1 MNKFLRVA
9 TFFLCLTSIGRYE
22 SWAQLL
28 TEQFEYG
35 SFAGDLTSITSNWL
49 LTGTTTTTPIQ
60 FTTGSL
66 PFGSLPTLGG
76 KATFGASGQDINRV
90 FSSSGL
96 NTGSIYMGAIISIAT
111 TSNTGDYFFHFAPPA
126 VGTTFQGRISVRNKG
141 AGFEFGLAKGGSGG
155 TTAVYSGTS
164 PTYNFNT
171 SYFVVLKYNFGSA
184 ATVDDDN
191 ARLFVFPSS
200 ISVSEPSADFVEAT
214 AGTGSLSGLGT
225 ICLRQGTAG
234 NSVSGSI
241 DYIRVGT
248 TWADAATTPG
258 DLTPPTFTTTY
269 PKTSNLSSSGFDLI
283 TNLNEPGKTYFVVL
297 PNNATAPSS
306 AQVKEGKDATGT
318 SLGAGLFGNIN
329 VTNAATD
336 YSTTISG
343 LASSTDYDVYMVAE
357 DLIPNLQTSP
367 VKLDVLTNTAG
378 DITPPTFTATYPNVN
393 AISATSF
400 TVRTNLDEGG
410 KTFFVVLPAGA
421 TAPSSAQVKAGQNGS
436 GVTVALNLAG
446 TINVTSAATEFTSAV
461 SGLSPSTGYDVYI
474 VAEDNVP
481 NLQIIPTKISVVTSA
496 QYLEDFNACDGTASF
511 SQFSKTGAQVW
522 GCTDFGRNAT
532 KGIRMNGFAGTAQ
545 LNEDWLISPVTTL
558 SANASLTFYSQ
569 FSFAGPSIQL
579 KISTNYSGTGDP
591 SSATWTDLNGN
602 FPTVAVPSTSTSLA
616 DWTLSTVD
624 LSAYS
629 SQNVYVAFVYTS
641 STGTNTAARWTLDDV
656 SFSNAAASYLEAS
669 PSSLSFIA
677 GGTVKSYSLRGFN
690 LSNNVTVNAPSNFTV
705 SKDNTTFSS
714 SISYAPVEI
723 ASAQNVFVKFDAPAG
738 ANTSTGSITNLS
750 IGVASKNISVRGTDK
765 SQTLDV
771 TTYNLEFFGTDV
783 KDTGGTEF
791 GPIDDALQV
800 TNVTTVLQNISADI
814 FAVQEVADDA
824 AFNQLVSNISGFS
837 GILANKWSYSF
848 DPPDANFPPQKIGF
862 IYNSSTVQLVSS
874 RVMFSQ
880 LFDAVRAGN
889 TGLLPGY
896 PTTASSFW
904 SSGRLPF
911 MATFDVTIG
920 GVTKRLRVVNIHAK
934 SGSATADYNR
944 RKYDVKV
951 LHDSLVANYANDNI
965 ILLGD
970 YNDDVDVSIGAPTNS
985 ESTYKVFVDNTTNFN
1000 SLTLPISQTGAFSF
1014 PSSSSFLDHFT
1025 TSNELTNS
1033 YVSNSIIVEDPRT
1046 YISNYVNTTSDHLPV
1061 SARFLLSVKADQA
1074 ITFSALPAKTFG
1086 DAAFTLSAFSTSGL
1100 PITYTSS
1107 DATIA
1112 SISGNT
1118 VTILKAGTV
1127 SITAN
1132 QPGDANFN
1140 TATSVVQSLT
1150 INKANQAIT
1159 FTALPAKIFG
1169 DAAFTLSAFSTSGLP
1184 IVYASSDAT
1193 IASISGNIVTILKAG
1208 TVNITAIQTG
1218 DNSYN
1223 AAPSEVQPLV
1233 INKANQQI
1241 IFAAISEKQFGD
1253 VPFAL
1258 NANTTS
1264 GLPITF
1270 TALTSNKVTIANNQ
1284 ATIVAGGRVIIV
1296 ASQPGNANYNAA
1308 ASVSQTFCIKP
1319 AKPTISVSLAAG
1331 NVTLTSSA
1339 SGGYKW
1345 FLNGALIPNA
1355 NGQSYI
1361 ATLAGAYKVQVNLD
1375 DCLSDLS
1382 NDVPVVIT
1390 GDLPT
1395 GNAFISLYPN
1405 PTAGSLFIAGLEPET
1420 NECSIVDL
1428 LGRPIIMNLEKS
1440 GDQHR
1445 LTTESLVDGVYM
1457 LRVKQSNSLLQLKFV
1472 KKN

>member
-1 MNKFLRVA
+1 MNKFLRA
-9 TFFLCLTSIGRYE
+9 SALIFCLIITLVSKNWGQVILTTSPYT
-22 SWAQLL
+22 QD
-28 TEQFEYG
+28 FN
-35 SFAGDLTSITSNWL
+35 SI
-49 LTGTTTTTPIQ
+49 
-60 FTTGSL
+60 
-66 PFGSLPTLGG
+66 
-76 KATFGASGQDINRV
+76 
-90 FSSSGL
+90 SSGL
-96 NTGSIYMGAIISIAT
+96 PTGWTVRTGSTGSALGATATLITTATSWSTSTGNFRNVAAASGLTSASIAADQNNST
-111 TSNTGDYFFHFAPPA
+111 NRALAVRQTGAFGDP
-126 VGTTFQGRISVRNKG
+126 G
-141 AGFEFGLAKGGSGG
+141 AAFVLQLA
-155 TTAVYSGTS
+155 
-164 PTYNFNT
+164 NT
-171 SYFVVLKYNFGSA
+171 SGLTNFQLSFKLQSLDGSA
-184 ATVDDDN
+184 AGRTSTWRVDYGFG
-191 ARLFVFPSS
+191 ATPSS
-200 ISVSEPSADFVEAT
+200 FTSVTTSPASLTTVLAAGGASWGSTDVSVNFGTALDNTANDVWIRVTTISPS
-214 AGTGSLSGLGT
+214 TGSGSRPTTAIDDVQLSF
-225 ICLRQGTAG
+225 TA
-234 NSVSGSI
+234 
-241 DYIRVGT
+241 
-248 TWADAATTPG
+248 G
-258 DLTPPTFTTTY
+258 DLTPPSFSSTY
-269 PKTSNLSSSGFDLI
+269 PKISTLSSSSFDLV
-283 TNLNEPGKTYFVVL
+283 TNLSEPGKTFFVVL
-297 PNNATAPSS
+297 PNYASAPSS
-306 AQVKEGKDATGT
+306 TQVKNGQDGAGT
-318 SLGAGLFGNIN
+318 PLGAGLLGTINI
-329 VTNAATD
+329 TNATTD
-336 YSTTISG
+336 YSASVTG
-343 LASSTDYDVYMVAE
+343 LASATEYDVYVVAE
-357 DLIPNLQTSP
+357 DEVPNLQTSP

-378 DITPPTFTATYPNVN
+378 DVTPPAFTNTFPIIN

-400 TVRTNLDEGG
+400 TVRTNLDELG
-410 KTFFVVLPAGA
+410 KTYFVVLPAGA
-421 TAPSSAQVKAGQNGS
+421 AAPSSSQVKLGQNGS
-436 GVTVALNLAG
+436 GVAVVANLTG
-446 TINVTSAATEFTSAV
+446 TINVTTAAIEFTLQV
-461 SGLSPSTGYDVYI
+461 SGLSPATGYDVYI

-481 NLQIIPTKISVVTSA
+481 NLQTSPTKISVVTSA

-511 SQFSKTGAQVW
+511 SQFSTTGAQVW

-532 KGIRMNGFAGTAQ
+532 KGIRMNRFSGTAQ
-545 LNEDWLISPVTTL
+545 LNEDWLISPVTNI

-569 FSFAGPSIQL
+569 FSFAGPSLQL
-579 KISTNYSGTGDP
+579 KISTNFSGTGDP

-602 FPTVAVPSTSTSLA
+602 FPTVAVPSTSTSLS
-616 DWTLSTVD
+616 DWTQSNVD
-624 LSAYS
+624 LSAYA
-629 SQNVYVAFVYTS
+629 SQNVYVAFVYIST
-641 STGTNTAARWTLDDV
+641 TGTNTAARWTLDDIN
-656 SFSNAAASYLEAS
+656 FSNAAASYLEAS
-669 PSSLSFIA
+669 PSSLSFNA
-677 GGTVKSYSLRGFN
+677 GATVKSYSLRGLN

-705 SKDNTTFSS
+705 SKDNTTFSG
-714 SISYAPVEI
+714 SISYTPAEI
-723 ASAQNVFVKFDAPAG
+723 ASAQNVFVKFDAPVG
-738 ANTSTGSITNLS
+738 SNTGTITNTSTGVST
-750 IGVASKNISVRGTDK
+750 KNISVRGTDK

-800 TNVTTVLQNISADI
+800 SNVTIVLQNIGADI

-837 GILANKWSYSF
+837 GMLANRWSYSF

-874 RVMFSQ
+874 RVMFTQ
-880 LFDAVRAGN
+880 LYDAVRAGN

-911 MATFDVTIG
+911 MATFDVTVA
-920 GVTKRLRVVNIHAK
+920 GVTKRVRVVNVHAK
-934 SGSATADYNR
+934 SGSATGDYNR

-951 LHDSLVANYANDNI
+951 LHDSLIANYANDNI

-970 YNDDVDVSIGAPTNS
+970 YNDDVDVSIGAPTNP

-1000 SLTLPISQTGAFSF
+1000 SLTLAISQTGAFSF
-1014 PSSSSFLDHFT
+1014 PSSSSFLDHLT

-1100 PITYTSS
+1100 PISYTSS

-1118 VTILKAGTV
+1118 
-1127 SITAN
+1127 
-1132 QPGDANFN
+1132 
-1140 TATSVVQSLT
+1140 
-1150 INKANQAIT
+1150 
-1159 FTALPAKIFG
+1159 
-1169 DAAFTLSAFSTSGLP
+1169 
-1184 IVYASSDAT
+1184 
-1193 IASISGNIVTILKAG
+1193 VTILKAG

-1253 VPFAL
+1253 APFAL

-1296 ASQPGNANYNAA
+1296 ASQTGNANYNAA

-1319 AKPTISVSLAAG
+1319 TKPTISVSLASG
-1331 NVTLTSSA
+1331 NATLTSSA

-1361 ATLAGAYKVQVNLD
+1361 ATLAGTYKVQVNLD
-1375 DCLSDLS
+1375 DCLSDFS
-1382 NDVPVVIT
+1382 NDTPVVIT

-1405 PTAGSLFIAGLEPET
+1405 PTAGSLFISGLEFET

-1428 LGRPIIMNLEKS
+1428 LGRPIMMNLEKS

-1445 LTTESLVDGVYM
+1445 LTTESLADGVYM
-1457 LRVKQSNSLLQLKFV
+1457 LRVKQSNSVLQLKFV

>member
-1 MNKFLRVA
+1 MNKILPIVGFIA
-9 TFFLCLTSIGRYE
+9 F
-22 SWAQLL
+22 
-28 TEQFEYG
+28 
-35 SFAGDLTSITSNWL
+35 SFANSLSCLAQTQLAAWTFDTTPASPNTPNLVVANLGNQSGTATLYADGSNGSSSWTAATEL
-49 LTGTTTTTPIQ
+49 AAFGGTTTNDPRGTAAVSGQ
-60 FTTGSL
+60 SYSL
-66 PFGSLPTLGG
+66 VNSSANGKSIVIKVSTLGFENPIL
-76 KATFGASGQDINRV
+76 TFSTRGTSTGFNTHTWAWSIN
-90 FSSSGL
+90 
-96 NTGSIYMGAIISIAT
+96 
-111 TSNTGDYFFHFAPPA
+111 
-126 VGTTFQGRISVRNKG
+126 GTTF
-141 AGFEFGLAKGGSGG
+141 
-155 TTAVYSGTS
+155 T
-164 PTYNFNT
+164 
-171 SYFVVLKYNFGSA
+171 NFGSNTA
-184 ATVDDDN
+184 ITSATYTLQTLD
-191 ARLFVFPSS
+191 FSS
-200 ISVSEPSADFVEAT
+200 IDDLDNKSSAYFRLT
-214 AGTGSLSGLGT
+214 LSGAT
-225 ICLRQGTAG
+225 SPSG
-234 NSVSGSI
+234 NNRLDNIVTSATQIVS
-241 DYIRVGT
+241 
-248 TWADAATTPG
+248 
-258 DLTPPTFTTTY
+258 PPDFTTDF
-269 PKTSNLSSSGFDLI
+269 PKVSNLSSSGFDLI

-297 PNNATAPSS
+297 PNNAPAPSS
-306 AQVKEGKDATGT
+306 SQVKNGQDGGT
-318 SLGAGLFGNIN
+318 PPGSAISFGTID
-329 VTNAATD
+329 VANADTD
-336 YSTTISG
+336 YSASVTG
-343 LASSTDYDVYMVAE
+343 LASATDYDVYVVAE
-357 DLIPNLQTSP
+357 DLVPTLQTAP

-378 DITPPTFTATYPNVN
+378 DVTPPTFTATYPNVSSV
-393 AISATSF
+393 SATSF
-400 TVRTNLDEGG
+400 TVRTNLDEAG
-410 KTFFVVLPAGA
+410 KTYFVVLPAGA
-421 TAPSSAQVKAGQNGS
+421 TAPSSAQVKTGQNGS

-481 NLQIIPTKISVVTSA
+481 NLQISPTKISVVTSA
-496 QYLEDFNACDGTASF
+496 QYLESFNACDGTASF
-511 SQFSKTGAQVW
+511 SQFSTTGAQVW

-532 KGIRMNGFAGTAQ
+532 KGIRMNGFSGTAQ

-569 FSFAGPSIQL
+569 FSFAGPSLQL
-579 KISTNYSGTGDP
+579 KISTNFSGTGDP

-602 FPTVAVPSTSTSLA
+602 FPTVAVPSTSTSLS
-616 DWTLSTVD
+616 DWTQSNVD
-624 LSAYS
+624 LSAYA

-641 STGTNTAARWTLDDV
+641 TTGTNTAARWTLDDI
-656 SFSNAAASYLEAS
+656 SFNNAAASYLEAS
-669 PSSLSFIA
+669 PSSLSFNA
-677 GGTVKSYSLRGFN
+677 GATVKSYSLRGFN

-705 SKDNTTFSS
+705 SKDNTTFSG
-714 SISYAPVEI
+714 SISYTPAEI

-738 ANTSTGSITNLS
+738 ANTFTGTITNTSTGVST
-750 IGVASKNISVRGTDK
+750 KNISCRGTDK
-765 SQTLDV
+765 SQTLDI

-783 KDTGGTEF
+783 KDTGGAEF

-800 TNVTTVLQNISADI
+800 SNVITVLQNIGADI
-814 FAVQEVADDA
+814 FAVQEVADDV
-824 AFNQLVSNISGFS
+824 AFNQLVSNLPGFS
-837 GILANKWSYSF
+837 GVLANRWSYSF

-862 IYNSSTVQLVSS
+862 IYNNSTVQLVSS
-874 RVMFSQ
+874 RVMFTQ
-880 LFDAVRAGN
+880 LYDAVRAGN

-911 MATFDVTIG
+911 MATFDVTVA
-920 GVTKRLRVVNIHAK
+920 GVTKRVRVVNIHAK
-934 SGSATADYNR
+934 SGSATGDYNR

-951 LHDSLVANYANDNI
+951 LHDSLIANYANDNI

-970 YNDDVDVSIGAPTNS
+970 YNDDVDVSIGAPTNP

-1000 SLTLPISQTGAFSF
+1000 SLTLAISQTGAFSF
-1014 PSSSSFLDHFT
+1014 PSSSSFLDHLT

-1100 PITYTSS
+1100 PISYTSS

-1118 VTILKAGTV
+1118 
-1127 SITAN
+1127 
-1132 QPGDANFN
+1132 
-1140 TATSVVQSLT
+1140 
-1150 INKANQAIT
+1150 
-1159 FTALPAKIFG
+1159 
-1169 DAAFTLSAFSTSGLP
+1169 
-1184 IVYASSDAT
+1184 
-1193 IASISGNIVTILKAG
+1193 VTILKAG

-1241 IFAAISEKQFGD
+1241 IFAAILEKQFGD
-1253 VPFAL
+1253 APFAL

-1319 AKPTISVSLAAG
+1319 AKPTISVSLASG
-1331 NVTLTSSA
+1331 NATLTSSA

-1361 ATLAGAYKVQVNLD
+1361 ATLAGTYKVQVTLD
-1375 DCLSDLS
+1375 DCLSDFS
-1382 NDVPVVIT
+1382 NDTPVVIT

-1405 PTAGSLFIAGLEPET
+1405 PTAGSLFISGLESET

-1428 LGRPIIMNLEKS
+1428 LGRPIMMNLEKS

-1445 LTTESLVDGVYM
+1445 LTTESLADGVYM
-1457 LRVKQSNSLLQLKFV
+1457 LRVKQSNSVLQLKFV

>member
-1 MNKFLRVA
+1 MRKFYRALIA
-9 TFFLCLTSIGRYE
+9 FFLFLQIQVP
-22 SWAQLL
+22 AQVALSSSPYVQDFNSL
-28 TEQFEYG
+28 SNGADNTPVSTPAPPNG
-35 SFAGDLTSITSNWL
+35 WSFLE
-49 LTGTTTTTPIQ
+49 TGTGANTSYRPH
-60 FTTGSL
+60 TGS
-66 PFGSLPTLGG
+66 GNSGDTYS
-76 KATFGASGQDINRV
+76 FGATTNTERAFGQLRSGSVISTIGASFQN
-90 FSSSGL
+90 
-96 NTGSIYMGAIISIAT
+96 NTGSTLNSITISYVGEQWRLGALSRTTNEKMDFQFSLDAT
-111 TSNTGDYFFHFAPPA
+111 SLSSPNWTDVNELDFTPP
-126 VGTTFQGRISVRNKG
+126 I
-141 AGFEFGLAKGGSGG
+141 
-155 TTAVYSGTS
+155 
-164 PTYNFNT
+164 
-171 SYFVVLKYNFGSA
+171 
-184 ATVDDDN
+184 
-191 ARLFVFPSS
+191 
-200 ISVSEPSADFVEAT
+200 T
-214 AGTGSLSGLGT
+214 AGTVGALDGNAASNRVTVTFTIVNLNIAHGSTFWIRWNDVDATSSDDGLAIDDFQLTFASG
-225 ICLRQGTAG
+225 
-234 NSVSGSI
+234 
-241 DYIRVGT
+241 
-248 TWADAATTPG
+248 DA
-258 DLTPPTFTTTY
+258 TPPIFTINY
-269 PKTSNLSSSGFDLI
+269 PKTSNLSDSGFGLI
-283 TNLNEPGKTYFVVL
+283 TNLNEPGKTFFVVL
-297 PNNATAPSS
+297 PNNATAPTST
-306 AQVKEGKDATGT
+306 QVKNGKDATGVT
-318 SLGAGLFGNIN
+318 LAAGFFGMID
-329 VTNAATD
+329 VANATTD
-336 YSTTISG
+336 YNAVVTG
-343 LASSTDYDVYMVAE
+343 LVSATEYDVYLVAE
-357 DLIPNLQTSP
+357 DVVHNLQASP
-367 VKLDVLTNTAG
+367 IKLDVLTNTAG
-378 DITPPTFTATYPNVN
+378 DVTPPMFNFVYPEVDSTAT
-393 AISATSF
+393 TL
-400 TVRTNLDEGG
+400 TVRTKLNEAG
-410 KTFFVVLPAGA
+410 KTYFVVLPFDAV
-421 TAPSSAQVKAGQNGS
+421 APSSAQVKSGQNGS
-436 GVTVALNLAG
+436 GVAVASNLAG
-446 TINVTSAATEFTSAV
+446 TINVTSASTEFTALV
-461 SGLSPSTGYDVYI
+461 SGLTPSTWYDVYM

-481 NLQIIPTKISVVTSA
+481 NLQPSPTSIRISTA
-496 QYLEDFNACDGTASF
+496 DQFLEDFNMCDGTASF
-511 SQFSKTGAQVW
+511 TQFSASGAQVW
-522 GCTDFGRNAT
+522 GCTDFGRNST
-532 KGIRMNGFAGTAQ
+532 KGIRMNGFSGSAQ
-545 LNEDWLISPVTTL
+545 FNQDWLISPVTNL
-558 SANASLTFYSQ
+558 SANASLSFYSQ
-569 FSFAGPSIQL
+569 FSFAGPSLQL

-602 FPTVAVPSTSTSLA
+602 FPTVAVPSTSTSLS
-616 DWTLSTVD
+616 DWTQSNVD
-624 LSAYS
+624 LSAYA

-641 STGTNTAARWTLDDV
+641 TTGTNTAARWTLDDI
-656 SFSNAAASYLEAS
+656 SFNNAAASYLEAS
-669 PSSLSFIA
+669 PSSLSFNA
-677 GGTVKSYSLRGFN
+677 GATVKSYSLRGFN

-705 SKDNTTFSS
+705 SKDNTTFSG
-714 SISYAPVEI
+714 SISYTPAEI
-723 ASAQNVFVKFDAPAG
+723 ASTQNVFVKVDAPAG
-738 ANTSTGSITNLS
+738 SNTFTGTISNTSTGVST
-750 IGVASKNISVRGTDK
+750 KNISGRGTDK
-765 SQTLDV
+765 SQTLDI

-783 KDTGGTEF
+783 KDTGGAEF

-800 TNVTTVLQNISADI
+800 SNVITVLQNIGADI

-837 GILANKWSYSF
+837 GMLANRWSYSF

-874 RVMFSQ
+874 RVMFTQ
-880 LFDAVRAGN
+880 LYDAVRAGN

-911 MATFDVTIG
+911 MATFDVTVA
-920 GVTKRLRVVNIHAK
+920 GVTKRVRVVNIHAK
-934 SGSATADYNR
+934 SGSATGDYNR

-951 LHDSLVANYANDNI
+951 LHDSLIANYANDNI

-970 YNDDVDVSIGAPTNS
+970 YNDDVDVSIGAPTNP

-1000 SLTLPISQTGAFSF
+1000 SLTLAISQTGAFSF

-1033 YVSNSIIVEDPRT
+1033 YISNSIIVEDPRT

-1100 PITYTSS
+1100 PISYTSS

-1118 VTILKAGTV
+1118 
-1127 SITAN
+1127 
-1132 QPGDANFN
+1132 
-1140 TATSVVQSLT
+1140 
-1150 INKANQAIT
+1150 
-1159 FTALPAKIFG
+1159 
-1169 DAAFTLSAFSTSGLP
+1169 
-1184 IVYASSDAT
+1184 
-1193 IASISGNIVTILKAG
+1193 VTILKAG

-1296 ASQPGNANYNAA
+1296 ASQTGNANYNAA

-1319 AKPTISVSLAAG
+1319 AKPTISVSLASG
-1331 NVTLTSSA
+1331 NATLTSSA

-1361 ATLAGAYKVQVNLD
+1361 ATLAGTYKVQVNLD
-1375 DCLSDLS
+1375 DCLSDFS
-1382 NDVPVVIT
+1382 NDTPVVIT

-1405 PTAGSLFIAGLEPET
+1405 PTAGSLFISGLESET

-1428 LGRPIIMNLEKS
+1428 LGRPIMMNLEKS

-1445 LTTESLVDGVYM
+1445 LTTESLADGVYM
-1457 LRVKQSNSLLQLKFV
+1457 LRVKQSNSVLQLKFV

>member
-1 MNKFLRVA
+1 MRKFYRALIA
-9 TFFLCLTSIGRYE
+9 FFLFLQIQVP
-22 SWAQLL
+22 AQVALSSSPYVQDFNSL
-28 TEQFEYG
+28 SNGADNTPVSTPAPPNG
-35 SFAGDLTSITSNWL
+35 WSFLE
-49 LTGTTTTTPIQ
+49 TGTGANTSYRPH
-60 FTTGSL
+60 TGS
-66 PFGSLPTLGG
+66 GNSGDTYS
-76 KATFGASGQDINRV
+76 FGATTNTERAFGQLRSGSVISTIGASFQN
-90 FSSSGL
+90 
-96 NTGSIYMGAIISIAT
+96 NTGSTLNSITISYVGEQWRLGALSRTTNEKMDFQFSLDAT
-111 TSNTGDYFFHFAPPA
+111 SLSSPNWTDVNELDFTPP
-126 VGTTFQGRISVRNKG
+126 I
-141 AGFEFGLAKGGSGG
+141 
-155 TTAVYSGTS
+155 
-164 PTYNFNT
+164 
-171 SYFVVLKYNFGSA
+171 
-184 ATVDDDN
+184 
-191 ARLFVFPSS
+191 
-200 ISVSEPSADFVEAT
+200 T
-214 AGTGSLSGLGT
+214 AGTVGALDGNAASNRVTVTFTIVNLNIAHGSTFWIRWNDVDATSSDDGLAIDDFQLTFASG
-225 ICLRQGTAG
+225 
-234 NSVSGSI
+234 
-241 DYIRVGT
+241 
-248 TWADAATTPG
+248 DA
-258 DLTPPTFTTTY
+258 TPPIFTINY
-269 PKTSNLSSSGFDLI
+269 PKTSNLSDSGFDLI

-297 PNNATAPSS
+297 PNNAPAPSS
-306 AQVKEGKDATGT
+306 SQVKNGQDGGT
-318 SLGAGLFGNIN
+318 PPVSAISFRTID
-329 VTNAATD
+329 VANAATD
-336 YSTTISG
+336 YSTAVSG
-343 LASSTDYDVYMVAE
+343 LASATDYDVYVVAE
-357 DLIPNLQTSP
+357 DLVPNLQTAP

-393 AISATSF
+393 TVSATSF
-400 TVRTNLDEGG
+400 TVRTNLDEAG
-410 KTFFVVLPAGA
+410 KTYFVVLPAGA
-421 TAPSSAQVKAGQNGS
+421 TAPSSAQVKTGQNGS

-446 TINVTSAATEFTSAV
+446 TINVTSAATEFTSSV
-461 SGLSPSTGYDVYI
+461 GGLSPSTGYDVYI

-481 NLQIIPTKISVVTSA
+481 NLQISPTKISVITSA
-496 QYLEDFNACDGTASF
+496 QYLESFNACDGTASF
-511 SQFSKTGAQVW
+511 SQFSTTGAQVW

-532 KGIRMNGFAGTAQ
+532 KGIRMNGFSGTAQ

-569 FSFAGPSIQL
+569 FSFAGPSLQL
-579 KISTNYSGTGDP
+579 KISTNFSGTGDP

-602 FPTVAVPSTSTSLA
+602 FPTVAVPSTSTSLS
-616 DWTLSTVD
+616 DWTQSNVD
-624 LSAYS
+624 LSAYA

-641 STGTNTAARWTLDDV
+641 TTGTNTAARWTLDDI
-656 SFSNAAASYLEAS
+656 SFNNAAASYLEAS
-669 PSSLSFIA
+669 PSSLSFNA
-677 GGTVKSYSLRGFN
+677 GATVKSYSLRGFN

-705 SKDNTTFSS
+705 SKDNTTFSG
-714 SISYAPVEI
+714 SISYTPAEI

-738 ANTSTGSITNLS
+738 ANTFTGTITNTSTGVST
-750 IGVASKNISVRGTDK
+750 KNISCRGTDK
-765 SQTLDV
+765 SQTLDI

-783 KDTGGTEF
+783 KDTGGAEF

-800 TNVTTVLQNISADI
+800 SNVITVLQNIGADI
-814 FAVQEVADDA
+814 FAVQEVADDV
-824 AFNQLVSNISGFS
+824 AFNQLVSNLPGFS
-837 GILANKWSYSF
+837 GVLANRWSYSF

-862 IYNSSTVQLVSS
+862 IYNNSTVQLVSS
-874 RVMFSQ
+874 RVMFTQ
-880 LFDAVRAGN
+880 LYDAVRAGN

-911 MATFDVTIG
+911 MATFDVTVA
-920 GVTKRLRVVNIHAK
+920 GVTKRVRVVNIHAK
-934 SGSATADYNR
+934 SGSATGDYNR

-970 YNDDVDVSIGAPTNS
+970 YNDDVDVSIGAPTNP

-1000 SLTLPISQTGAFSF
+1000 SLTLAISQTGAFSF
-1014 PSSSSFLDHFT
+1014 PSSSSFLDHLT

-1033 YVSNSIIVEDPRT
+1033 YISNSIIVEDPRT

-1100 PITYTSS
+1100 PISYASS

-1159 FTALPAKIFG
+1159 FSALTAKTYG
-1169 DAAFTLSAFSTSGLP
+1169 DAAFNLSASSTSGLP
-1184 IVYASSDAT
+1184 ITYTSSDAT
-1193 IASISGNIVTILKAG
+1193 IASISGNTVTILKAG

-1253 VPFAL
+1253 APFAL

-1296 ASQPGNANYNAA
+1296 ASQTGNANYNAA

-1319 AKPTISVSLAAG
+1319 AKPTISVSFASG
-1331 NVTLTSSA
+1331 NATLTSSA

-1361 ATLAGAYKVQVNLD
+1361 ATLAGTYKVQVTLD
-1375 DCLSDLS
+1375 DCLSDFS
-1382 NDVPVVIT
+1382 NDTPVVIT
-1390 GDLPT
+1390 GDSRT

-1405 PTAGSLFIAGLEPET
+1405 PTAGSLFISGLEPET

-1428 LGRPIIMNLEKS
+1428 LGRPIMMNLEKS

-1457 LRVKQSNSLLQLKFV
+1457 LRVNQSNSVLQLKFV